1 MMSRIQYPQIWHNG
15 TDGNLL
21 NDVVFVDIDSPRY
34 SINLMN
40 KNMFFKGPLT
50 LLSRILTIFF
60 TLAPFS

>member
-1 MMSRIQYPQIWHNG
+1 MMSRIQYPQILHNG

-50 LLSRILTIFF
+50 LL
-60 TLAPFS
+60 